1 MCNPVVGAVLGG
13 GQAALGAIGQ
23 NKAIKARNKNRAQ
36 LYANDLARIHGE
48 HLTNISSYYL
58 RGVDAEIGWDE
69 NTIAAS
75 QKVDEQQVIINQRIA
90 ESLQQSEAD
99 YVKMISDPRI
109 AKSLERTGQTARRA
123 SIAGKAAVGRAKAA
137 RRGEIDRQR
146 DSSLTVL
153 QEVYQI
159 KRAED
164 RKFTQNIGFEPQ
176 RSPDPP
182 KPVFEKG
189 PSLFSTLTKIA
200 LGAAQGYLMGDK
212 LKKSGLF
219 QGGGK
224 KTLSES
230 GTKLFK
236 YDPFTDFEGPAGWDA
251 GFRGE
256 LNVSQNFVPSQW
268 SSYTPLE
275 GSSLFQTQ
283 NIVNADSTFLTKFGE
298 STSVLPDFFEKYPE
312 LLNFSGYNQKDATLK
327 NLPGAN

>member
-224 KTLSES
+224 KTLATPGSS
-230 GTKLFK
+230 IF
-236 YDPFTDFEGPAGWDA
+236 DPSNIDNFDA
-251 GFRGE
+251 GLGWRSE